1 MNKILV
7 YMVSYTWGCTD
18 QAMFRA
24 IGIGYSRSLPA
35 AAALNWVLKDGLG
48 RLSRCIYTAS
58 LASAFDTNLKVGLL
72 LYFGVYG
79 LLLLQNIGL
88 QQIVNFFFYHLKRVR
103 FSTSVLFTLSIGVEL
118 LTPAY
123 PQYFLLLASLANI
136 AKQISL
142 ACYIATSVR
151 NEFQFCF

>member
-1 MNKILV
+1 MRMDQNVESKESNINVKVEDKEMNEFWF

-58 LASAFDTNLKVGLL
+58 LASAFDTNLKVGTCTVFWIAFALECDIQ
-72 LYFGVYG
+72 G
-79 LLLLQNIGL
+79 
-88 QQIVNFFFYHLKRVR
+88 
-103 FSTSVLFTLSIGVEL
+103 FSKLI
-118 LTPAY
+118 
-123 PQYFLLLASLANI
+123 
-136 AKQISL
+136 IS
-142 ACYIATSVR
+142 CYII
-151 NEFQFCF
+151 